1 MNTIPVVEIFGPTL
15 QGEGPNAGA
24 RCIFLR
30 VKGCSFHCA
39 WCDSKYTWNENT
51 SEVINYEP
59 ETLSQLLT
67 QKCIDTN
74 CKHIVL
80 TGGNPCLYD
89 FSYILFKLKAF
100 GITVDIET
108 QGDLI
113 PDWLTMIDT
122 IVFSPKAPSSG
133 MPDTY
138 DSIVNFIT
146 ENNQNNRNIAIKIPV
161 FDDADIDFARK
172 YARFISTFT
181 SKHDN
186 NINLRLYLSVGNS
199 DVNTVESIR
208 DRVLSDYEELL
219 NKINKFPKDFE
230 NIYILPQIH
239 TLVWGNKQGV

>member
-15 QGEGPNAGA
+15 QGEGPNVGA

-39 WCDSKYTWNENT
+39 WCDSKYTWNGNE
-51 SEVINYEP
+51 SEVIQYEP
-59 ETLSQLLT
+59 DTLAQLLIHQCFT
-67 QKCIDTN
+67 NN
-74 CKHIVL
+74 CKHVVL

-89 FSYILFKLKAF
+89 FTYVLFKLKAF
-100 GITVDIET
+100 GILVDIET

-113 PDWLTMIDT
+113 PDWLNMIDT

-138 DSIVNFIT
+138 DKIT
-146 ENNQNNRNIAIKIPV
+146 EFINNNDQTNHTIAIKIPV
-161 FDDADIDFARK
+161 FNADDITFARN
-172 YARFISTFT
+172 YAKFVNEFT
-181 SKHDN
+181 SKRDN

-199 DVNTVESIR
+199 DVDTKEFIR

-219 NKINKFPKDFE
+219 NRINQFPSNFE
-230 NIYILPQIH
+230 NVYILPQIH